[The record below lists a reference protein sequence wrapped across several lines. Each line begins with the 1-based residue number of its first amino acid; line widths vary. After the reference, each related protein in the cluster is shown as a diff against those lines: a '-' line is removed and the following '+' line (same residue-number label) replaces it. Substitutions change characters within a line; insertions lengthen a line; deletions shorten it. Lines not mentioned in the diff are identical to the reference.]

1 VKRTLPRSLS
11 AIMGRRA
18 QTAVLGVATAAVI
31 GGLGIGIA
39 NGSDAPSAAATG
51 ATGVS
56 AVAAAPAAAAQPAAE
71 PAKAAQPAK
80 PAAKKVKKPAK
91 KAVKKAPSTKNLRH
105 QAKLQ
110 TTYYYCGPAATRVA
124 LSAHMKRPPAQ
135 STIAKQLATTTDGT
149 NSAYDVTRVLN
160 KMLKS
165 KRYHTTM
172 IAGPKATAKQVEQL
186 RKDVVAS
193 VNSGDPVVANIA
205 GTVWDTA
212 GEKHSYNGGHYLAVV
227 GYSNHGKTVK
237 IADSA
242 DTVGRNTYKLPVK
255 KLANW
260 IASRGYSS

>member
-1 VKRTLPRSLS
+1 MKRTLPRSLS
-11 AIMGRRA
+11 VIMGRRA
-18 QTAVLGVATAAVI
+18 QTAVLGVATAAII

-39 NGSDAPSAAATG
+39 NGPDASTTAATTATG
-51 ATGVS
+51 AS
-56 AVAAAPAAAAQPAAE
+56 AVAAAPAAAPGK
-71 PAKAAQPAK
+71 PAAQPAK
-80 PAAKKVKKPAK
+80 PAKPAKPAVK
-91 KAVKKAPSTKNLRH
+91 KAVKKAPATKNLRH

-135 STIAKQLATTTDGT
+135 STIAKHLRTTTDGT

-212 GEKHSYNGGHYLAVV
+212 GEKHSYNGGHYLSVV

-242 DTVGRNTYKLPVK
+242 DTVGRNTYKLPVT

>member
-11 AIMGRRA
+11 VITGRRA
-18 QTAVLGVATAAVI
+18 QTAVLGVAAAAII

-39 NGSDAPSAAATG
+39 NGSNSPAAAAPA

-56 AVAAAPAAAAQPAAE
+56 ALAAAPAAPAPPAQPA
-71 PAKAAQPAK
+71 PPPAK
-80 PAAKKVKKPAK
+80 PAKPATARK
-91 KAVKKAPSTKNLRH
+91 VPAAKSLRH

-110 TTYYYCGPAATRVA
+110 TTYYYCGPAATRIA
-124 LSAHMKRPPAQ
+124 LSAHLKKVPSQ
-135 STIAKQLATTTDGT
+135 STLAKQLGTTTDGT
-149 NSAYDVTRVLN
+149 NSAYDITRVLN
-160 KMLKS
+160 KQLHA
-165 KRYHTTM
+165 KRYHTTV
-172 IAGPKATAKQVEQL
+172 IPGKKATAKQIERL
-186 RKDVVAS
+186 RRDVVAS
-193 VNSGDPVVANIA
+193 INNGDPVVANIA

-212 GEKHSYNGGHYLAVV
+212 GEKHSYEGGHYLAVV

>member
-1 VKRTLPRSLS
+1 MKRTLPRSLS
-11 AIMGRRA
+11 VIMGRRA
-18 QTAVLGVATAAVI
+18 QTAVLGVATAAII

-39 NGSDAPSAAATG
+39 NGPDASTAAATT
-51 ATGVS
+51 ATGAS
-56 AVAAAPAAAAQPAAE
+56 AVAAAPAAAPGK
-71 PAKAAQPAK
+71 PAAQPAK
-80 PAAKKVKKPAK
+80 PAKPAVK
-91 KAVKKAPSTKNLRH
+91 KAVKKAPATKNLRH

-110 TTYYYCGPAATRVA
+110 TTYYYCGPAATRIA
-124 LSAHMKRPPAQ
+124 LSAHMKTPPAQ
-135 STIAKQLATTTDGT
+135 STIARQLGTTTGGT
-149 NSAYDVTRVLN
+149 NSAYDITRVLN
-160 KMLKS
+160 KMLKT

-172 IAGPKATAKQVEQL
+172 IAGPKASAKQVEQL
-186 RKDVVAS
+186 RKDVVVS
-193 VNSGDPVVANIA
+193 INGGDPVVANIA

-212 GEKHSYNGGHYLAVV
+212 GEKHSYDGGHYLSVV